1 MQASQKKRFQY
12 VHSMSNCP
20 SSLWEKKIVPLGGDK
35 TKVAPAVTENTPC
48 KSRVTQWLNKTLETD
63 KRIMV
68 KETKEQNK
76 IYERG
81 KQKTWL

>member
-1 MQASQKKRFQY
+1 MTKK
-12 VHSMSNCP
+12 N
-20 SSLWEKKIVPLGGDK
+20 
-35 TKVAPAVTENTPC
+35 
-48 KSRVTQWLNKTLETD
+48 LETA